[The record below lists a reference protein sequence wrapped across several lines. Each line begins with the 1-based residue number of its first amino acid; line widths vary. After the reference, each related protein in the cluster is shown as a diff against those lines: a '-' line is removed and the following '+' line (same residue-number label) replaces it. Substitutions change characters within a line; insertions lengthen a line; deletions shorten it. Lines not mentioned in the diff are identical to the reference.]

1 MELRE
6 LGEKSRM
13 GVRGGD
19 FILKIRTSTGSGRAR
34 VKVARRAH
42 AGLGF
47 GGRCPMRTGRHT
59 AVSLDQLLS
68 FHSTVIAFLDV
79 PGEALR
85 TIARIPCCTLPSQ
98 SCP

>member
-42 AGLGF
+42 AGLGV
-47 GGRCPMRTGRHT
+47 GGRCHMRTGRHT
-59 AVSLDQLLS
+59 AVSLLLR
-68 FHSTVIAFLDV
+68 H
-79 PGEALR
+79 EATRGWLLTLTFR
-85 TIARIPCCTLPSQ
+85 TFRTAEHLNCF
-98 SCP
+98 

>member
-42 AGLGF
+42 AGLGV

-59 AVSLDQLLS
+59 AVSLLLRLA
-68 FHSTVIAFLDV
+68 HAKLTHVIASGFAV
-79 PGEALR
+79 AG
-85 TIARIPCCTLPSQ
+85 
-98 SCP
+98 

>member
-34 VKVARRAH
+34 VKVALRAH
-42 AGLGF
+42 AGLGL
-47 GGRCPMRTGRHT
+47 GGRGPMRTGRHT
-59 AVSLDQLLS
+59 AVSLLS
-68 FHSTVIAFLDV
+68 FHSTLIAFLDV
-79 PGEALR
+79 PGEALL
-85 TIARIPCCTLPSQ
+85 TVSRIICCTLPSQ
-98 SCP
+98 SCSQ